1 MALLFETEWFF
12 DRKFEMRSFLGV
24 QRINQGMTRDDVW
37 SLVVEHTDVEN
48 DLDLIGK

>member
-24 QRINQGMTRDDVW
+24 QRINLGMTRDDVKL
-37 SLVVEHTDVEN
+37 LVVERTDGEN
-48 DLDLIGK
+48 DLDLMGE